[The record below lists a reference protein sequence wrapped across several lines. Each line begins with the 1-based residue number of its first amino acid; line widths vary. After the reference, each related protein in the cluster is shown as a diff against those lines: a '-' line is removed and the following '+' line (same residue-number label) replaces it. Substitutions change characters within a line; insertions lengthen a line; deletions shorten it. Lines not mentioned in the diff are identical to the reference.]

1 MGHAHDDRLH
11 AQLGGHIDDLLQGW
25 DHDLA
30 TLQTESL
37 LGGVLLG
44 QEGLEA
50 GGTGQTGQD
59 QTLLLRREVQ
69 DAGGLETLADPVALL
84 QGVDEHELHANLV
97 AVDVLQTV
105 QDFPER
111 NEIKQVNWVL

>member
-30 TLQTESL
+30 TLQTEAL

-44 QEGLEA
+44 QKGLEA

-59 QTLLLRREVQ
+59 QTLLLWREVQ

-105 QDFPER
+105 QDFPEI
-111 NEIKQVNWVL
+111 NEIKQVNLVL